1 MHLVEHSRRPAA
13 RDSEAGLRWA
23 ANPAQAGLG
32 RFTPHDSRKMWYDFV
47 AILVQNGSEQRT
59 AQVIHDRLVETFPG
73 RVGASLRALDW
84 SIAFAERMA
93 TASFPQWL
101 FALLD
106 ALRVELTVCP
116 TAAAEPRGKGA
127 GQAFVLSGAA

>member
-1 MHLVEHSRRPAA
+1 
-13 RDSEAGLRWA
+13 
-23 ANPAQAGLG
+23 
-32 RFTPHDSRKMWYDFV
+32 MWYDFV